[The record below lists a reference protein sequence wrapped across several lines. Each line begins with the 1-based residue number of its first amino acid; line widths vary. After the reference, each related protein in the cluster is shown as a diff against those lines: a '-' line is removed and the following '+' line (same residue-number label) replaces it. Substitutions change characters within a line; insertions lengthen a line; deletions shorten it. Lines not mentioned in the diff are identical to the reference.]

1 MNRNR
6 AEMFRKMKDIL
17 ESCEREI
24 SVCTQ
29 KVEELTSKI
38 ENLEVNLIKL

>member
-1 MNRNR
+1 MNRQR
-6 AEMFRKMKDIL
+6 AEMFRKIKDIL
-17 ESCEREI
+17 DSTEREI

-38 ENLEVNLIKL
+38 TNLEVNII